1 MDQIKE
7 LQEQIEALKKTVNEL
22 QSGTVRVETNT
33 AKLARMKDQIVK
45 EVFPEKMFHINTTYG
60 KVPQL
65 DQSIRRCISPVVNE
79 LFEMKT
85 DYEKVSGYT
94 KMANYIFGHPDSE
107 NVLKEYLN
115 IYRSVCEF
123 ICSQIDE
130 HWEAYGKKME
140 AWIEQVLSFDFP
152 EEVDAYLKELD
163 NKGIQYSVIRRE
175 KLKLRIRKQ
184 YNKNTLLRKG

>member
-45 EVFPEKMFHINTTYG
+45 EVFPEKMFYINTTYG

-65 DQSIRRCISPVVNE
+65 DRSIRRCISPVVNE

-140 AWIEQVLSFDFP
+140 AW
-152 EEVDAYLKELD
+152 
-163 NKGIQYSVIRRE
+163 RE
-175 KLKLRIRKQ
+175 SPK
-184 YNKNTLLRKG
+184 

>member
-7 LQEQIEALKKTVNEL
+7 LQEQIEALKKTVKNYKAALYGLKLIRLSLQEL
-22 QSGTVRVETNT
+22 KIKSLR
-33 AKLARMKDQIVK
+33 KFFLKK
-45 EVFPEKMFHINTTYG
+45 KMFHINTTYG

-140 AWIEQVLSFDFP
+140 AW
-152 EEVDAYLKELD
+152 
-163 NKGIQYSVIRRE
+163 RE
-175 KLKLRIRKQ
+175 SPK
-184 YNKNTLLRKG
+184 